1 MPNYKEIS
9 TDEFKKLSLEQQRTV
24 INEAMKIEKTLKAVA
39 DVLGINSKHYSEKF
53 RNAGYTFS
61 KAQKGFYLPS
71 ELTTAEEIKKPVNAP
86 EGIIKTKETKTK
98 KEYKEIK
105 ESSNLN
111 NNDAVNFFKPV
122 PQSSINLY
130 YSPTGN
136 LKKFGASCDV
146 EVYKQFEILCN
157 KLNFVNK
164 EAHISNALAL
174 YVKMMNLDLK

>member
-1 MPNYKEIS
+1 MPKYKEI
-9 TDEFKKLSLEQQRTV
+9 TTEEFKKLSLEEQRTV

-61 KAQKGFYLPS
+61 KTEKGFYLPS
-71 ELTTAEEIKKPVNAP
+71 ELTTTEEIKKPVNAP
-86 EGIIKTKETKTK
+86 KGAKNTKAK
-98 KEYKEIK
+98 KEQKEIK
-105 ESSNLN
+105 EVKNLN
-111 NNDAVNFFKPV
+111 NNDAINFFKPV

-130 YSPTGN
+130 YNPTGN

-146 EVYKQFEILCN
+146 EVYKQFEILCS
-157 KLNFVNK
+157 KLSFVNK
-164 EAHISNALAL
+164 EAHISNALSL